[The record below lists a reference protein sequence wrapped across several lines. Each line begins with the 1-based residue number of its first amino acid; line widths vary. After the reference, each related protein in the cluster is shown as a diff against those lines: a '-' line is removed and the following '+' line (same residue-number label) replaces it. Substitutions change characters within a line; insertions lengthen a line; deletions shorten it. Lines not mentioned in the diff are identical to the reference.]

1 MRFLLCL
8 FLLNSLGL
16 FSQFKGQV
24 VSENETPIAGA
35 TVYNKTQKRATL
47 SNEKGWFEILMLL

>member
-1 MRFLLCL
+1 MRFLLGL
-8 FLLNSLGL
+8 FFLNSLGV

-35 TVYNKTQKRATL
+35 TVYNKTKKGPHLAMRRAGL
-47 SNEKGWFEILMLL
+47 KFWMLL